1 MSIATHAGARR
12 SPHVRRARAAASRL
26 DRVLSPLADLGGAI
40 RDEIAVSLAPMAQ
53 ELETALER
61 MSTLELRVRDLEA
74 RLATAA
80 VALLGSPI
88 PAAQPVVE
96 EPVSAV
102 ERTDAIAARPVVGGE
117 VASGAPNRPESAAI
131 AERQGSSAAASATAG
146 SCSGLDTPSVSSAA
160 TGAAVEVRMRKKRL
174 CRSPITKDTT
184 AEPVPATPATT
195 VPVAGLADAEAPTT
209 AVPPLTEAVA
219 ASGACA
225 AAATAPPAP
234 VLNTPEPSVSKPSRP
249 TPTAGEI
256 AEQAP
261 AAIERLEP
269 LSDPSGASRSAATPG
284 GVMHEGVRS
293 CAQAAVARDP
303 AAGILH
309 PLLEQGAREM
319 IAFGHYPDLTALL
332 NEAVYRLL
340 ESDYPAEPGG
350 YPAFL
355 GGR

>member
-1 MSIATHAGARR
+1 M
-12 SPHVRRARAAASRL
+12 
-26 DRVLSPLADLGGAI
+26 
-40 RDEIAVSLAPMAQ
+40 
-53 ELETALER
+53 R
-61 MSTLELRVRDLEA
+61 MK
-74 RLATAA
+74 
-80 VALLGSPI
+80 
-88 PAAQPVVE
+88 
-96 EPVSAV
+96 
-102 ERTDAIAARPVVGGE
+102 RP
-117 VASGAPNRPESAAI
+117 RH
-131 AERQGSSAAASATAG
+131 
-146 SCSGLDTPSVSSAA
+146 
-160 TGAAVEVRMRKKRL
+160 
-174 CRSPITKDTT
+174 SPITKDTT

-261 AAIERLEP
+261 AAIECLEP
-269 LSDPSGASRSAATPG
+269 LSDPSGASRSAACGDT
-284 GVMHEGVRS
+284 HEGVRS
-293 CAQAAVARDP
+293 NAMAAVGRVA